1 MKPLF
6 IVFEGIDGSGTTTIS
21 KLISKEINSEWDKEP
36 TDSEI
41 GIIIRGIL
49 SEHKPINPITLL
61 QLFIADRANHQ
72 DKINKFLKSGK
83 SIVLDRYIPS
93 TLAYQ
98 GITFEINDLYNLNK
112 NFIKPD
118 IVFYLDISP
127 EVGMERKKKQK
138 GTLELY
144 EDIDVLKKVYE
155 KYIFSFQFLQKEG
168 WNIYFIDAN
177 RSIDEIKKEVL
188 NKLKEFYNAI

>member
-155 KYIFSFQFLQKEG
+155 KHIFSFQFLQKEG

>member
-1 MKPLF
+1 LKPLF

-155 KYIFSFQFLQKEG
+155 KHIFSFQFLQKEG